1 MGEQEQKRSLLL
13 EAKHSLHANFAKNI
27 ILKAGF
33 DCIVSSKSMA
43 AMSLAVAETQ
53 RYVASSYDV
62 TSTGTSWLKKKMPV
76 FKSTKRQ

>member
-33 DCIVSSKSMA
+33 DCIVSSKSMVA
-43 AMSLAVAETQ
+43 LSLAVAETQ
-53 RYVASSYDV
+53 QYVASSYDV
-62 TSTGTSWLKKKMPV
+62 TSTRTSWLKKENAS
-76 FKSTKRQ
+76 F